1 MRKLLLFTLLL
12 VLGISFCS
20 NIFAQVTVTLGEGT
34 QSNSTTGTPTPY
46 GTFYMNFRQQYLVL
60 ASDLNDIGGGPGNI
74 NSVAF
79 NVDNVNTCS
88 PMPNFRIRVKAT
100 EQTALSS
107 TFEVGDY
114 TEVFQVAEYMPVN
127 GWNTHT
133 FSAPFNWDGASN
145 LLIDVVTDL
154 IPGGYTQNA
163 SVFYTATTFNSTL
176 RAQSDTAPAIDAP
189 TGTATMNRANMQFN
203 MEALDI
209 VDLNALSIEGP
220 TAPSV
225 NSSVDY
231 AVSVKNYS
239 LSAISTYTVKL
250 MQEGGIEL
258 ASVPGTIIEPQQT
271 LEFTLPWT
279 PAVVGETHLYGKVVM
294 AGDENPA
301 NDETNMLTVTVMEEG
316 LQVVEIG
323 DGTEVNT
330 TTGMPTT
337 YGTYYKNFRQQYLV
351 LATELND
358 LGGGPG
364 PISSVSFNV
373 AALNTCSPMPN
384 YRIRIKP
391 TEQTALSTTF
401 EVGEY
406 TEVFQAAEYMPV
418 LGWNTHTF
426 SNAFVWDGASNL
438 IIEVVTD
445 LIPGSYT
452 QNASVYYTTTGFN
465 SSLRAQSDSS
475 PAIDATSGTISTS
488 RSNMRLVMMALDII
502 DMNALTIT
510 GPSTPSVNS
519 ETEYTVTVKNYSPNN
534 VDEYTVKLMQEGGIE
549 LASVPG
555 TLIEQHQTLSFTL
568 PWTPSVV
575 GETHLYGKVVMAGD
589 ENPENDE
596 TNILTVNVMEAG
608 LSVAQI
614 GTGTETNSTTGVPTP
629 YGTFYKNFRQQ
640 YLYTADEIYAAGG
653 VPGLINALAFNVADV
668 AGCSPMPNYRIRVKH
683 TTQEALTTTFE
694 EGEYTQVFHADE
706 FLPTNEWNVHSFSTP
721 FFWNGGDNL
730 LVDIVSDLVAEY
742 TRNALVYYTPTS
754 FSSALRYQSDSSPA
768 DAATTGTLY
777 SNRSNIRFFLLV
789 DDMGSLSGT
798 VTENG
803 VPLAN
808 VHIQVEDTVFS
819 TTSGANGVYTLPH
832 VPVGTQTV
840 TATKHGFTPVSHT
853 VTIALDQQT
862 VQDFEMVG
870 TPEISI
876 SPNSWSFGDVNLGG
890 SANKEFSIANAGGGL
905 LEITDISISGSTTF
919 ALGNLPGLPASLG
932 SEQELNFTVT
942 FTPNAMGET
951 NAEIIITD
959 NLATRHVFSLNQQ
972 VTPAK
977 SSIDS
982 RSTRNENRT
991 VHTIQLNGYGVNE
1004 LTIGTGE
1011 EEGYYPINF
1020 YYNNSLFETI
1030 YTAEEMNNFIGM
1042 ITGIKFYTNFNTEL
1056 MDKPVKIWL
1065 GSTAL
1070 TNLSAGWIPST
1081 DLTLVFDGNVSY
1093 PAGESIV
1100 SYTFPEPY
1108 MHLDGGNLV
1117 MLVQRPMD
1125 TGWVLGK
1132 YFKIQTVGTDR
1143 SRNIQNDYVE
1153 LDPANPSDGTLSGN
1167 FPKTTFSIIPGGVGH
1182 VTGTVI
1188 DENAAPL
1195 PGVQVLINGR
1205 NSRAVTDENGQFYI
1219 ANILPGDYVVSFSRY
1234 GYIDQDINIVLEE
1247 DETEVL
1253 DVTMQPMPKVIVS
1266 GTVLASDTGVGIAGA
1281 NIQLE
1286 GYADYAFTTN
1296 ASGVFQSEAEV
1307 YANFTYEYQIAAA
1320 GYVSTSGSIEVGDT
1334 DYSMGDIV
1342 LAEIAYA
1349 PTEVTASLNDS
1360 FDGIDIEWSAPDP
1373 NAIEIT
1379 QSFEDATFPP
1389 SGWSQLITNNSPANS
1404 HGVRP
1409 TWGRLGTIN
1418 DGIPAVPTDGTY
1430 QAGLCW
1436 IMEHQDEWLIT
1447 NSFNCPPDAY
1457 LSFDTYLEMGSPN
1470 GDHYYVKASID
1481 GGVTWT
1487 ELWDGA
1493 AQTAANN
1500 YYTTP
1505 IHIDLVS
1512 FNGQHIK
1519 LAFHAD
1525 DPPDELGLWKNW
1537 YIDNIYIG
1545 NYMEAKQITNLD
1557 IVSDTGKTK
1566 SAEIKPECSTPI
1578 LHSEANMRTESR
1590 ALVGYKIWRLLAGQE
1605 QSEETWIALNDEAT
1619 SNTSYTDDNWNELE
1633 NGTYRWAV
1641 KSVYTSDVMSS
1652 AAFSNSIIKDAQM
1665 GNIVGFVRGADNA
1678 PLAGATV
1685 SAGTGQSTTTNSSGY
1700 YILSL
1705 SAGSYTLT
1713 ATATDYHPLSYDNI
1727 PVIANQNTT
1736 RNFQLVHT
1744 SNNDE
1749 MVPVTVT
1756 ALNGNYPNPFNPETT
1771 ISYDLKEAAPVQ
1783 LDIFNLKG
1791 QLVRTL
1797 VNENQ
1802 AAGRYR
1808 IVFDAKDFRG
1818 NRLSSGVYFYR
1829 MRTGSYINTRK
1840 MLLME

>member
-1 MRKLLLFTLLL
+1 
-12 VLGISFCS
+12 
-20 NIFAQVTVTLGEGT
+20 
-34 QSNSTTGTPTPY
+34 
-46 GTFYMNFRQQYLVL
+46 
-60 ASDLNDIGGGPGNI
+60 
-74 NSVAF
+74 
-79 NVDNVNTCS
+79 
-88 PMPNFRIRVKAT
+88 
-100 EQTALSS
+100 
-107 TFEVGDY
+107 
-114 TEVFQVAEYMPVN
+114 
-127 GWNTHT
+127 
-133 FSAPFNWDGASN
+133 
-145 LLIDVVTDL
+145 
-154 IPGGYTQNA
+154 
-163 SVFYTATTFNSTL
+163 
-176 RAQSDTAPAIDAP
+176 
-189 TGTATMNRANMQFN
+189 
-203 MEALDI
+203 
-209 VDLNALSIEGP
+209 
-220 TAPSV
+220 
-225 NSSVDY
+225 
-231 AVSVKNYS
+231 
-239 LSAISTYTVKL
+239 
-250 MQEGGIEL
+250 
-258 ASVPGTIIEPQQT
+258 
-271 LEFTLPWT
+271 
-279 PAVVGETHLYGKVVM
+279 
-294 AGDENPA
+294 
-301 NDETNMLTVTVMEEG
+301 
-316 LQVVEIG
+316 
-323 DGTEVNT
+323 
-330 TTGMPTT
+330 
-337 YGTYYKNFRQQYLV
+337 
-351 LATELND
+351 
-358 LGGGPG
+358 
-364 PISSVSFNV
+364 
-373 AALNTCSPMPN
+373 
-384 YRIRIKP
+384 
-391 TEQTALSTTF
+391 
-401 EVGEY
+401 
-406 TEVFQAAEYMPV
+406 
-418 LGWNTHTF
+418 
-426 SNAFVWDGASNL
+426 
-438 IIEVVTD
+438 
-445 LIPGSYT
+445 
-452 QNASVYYTTTGFN
+452 
-465 SSLRAQSDSS
+465 
-475 PAIDATSGTISTS
+475 
-488 RSNMRLVMMALDII
+488 
-502 DMNALTIT
+502 
-510 GPSTPSVNS
+510 
-519 ETEYTVTVKNYSPNN
+519 
-534 VDEYTVKLMQEGGIE
+534 
-549 LASVPG
+549 
-555 TLIEQHQTLSFTL
+555 
-568 PWTPSVV
+568 
-575 GETHLYGKVVMAGD
+575 
-589 ENPENDE
+589 
-596 TNILTVNVMEAG
+596 
-608 LSVAQI
+608 
-614 GTGTETNSTTGVPTP
+614 TP

-640 YLYTADEIYAAGG
+640 YLYTADEIYASGG

-668 AGCSPMPNYRIRVKH
+668 GGCSPMPNYRIRVKH

-706 FLPTNEWNVHSFSTP
+706 FLPTNEWNVHTFSTP

-730 LVDIVSDLVAEY
+730 IVDILTDLIPGTY
-742 TRNALVYYTPTS
+742 TQNALVYYTPTS

-876 SPNSWSFGDVNLGG
+876 SPNSWNFGDVNLGG

-1125 TGWVLGK
+1125 TGWVSGK